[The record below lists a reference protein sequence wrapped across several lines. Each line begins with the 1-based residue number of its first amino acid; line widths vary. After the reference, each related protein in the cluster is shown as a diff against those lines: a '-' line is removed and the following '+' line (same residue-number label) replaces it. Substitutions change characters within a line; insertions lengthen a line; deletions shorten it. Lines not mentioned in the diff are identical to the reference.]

1 MYKGSL
7 AAVGILNAKRVLCLP
22 ELLHLL
28 SLLNLLH
35 LELDISWL
43 FVFEKV
49 VAIIIFIIGLLFLVV
64 LVGIFAEDQIL
75 RSGEFSSTTE
85 HWHI

>member
-1 MYKGSL
+1 
-7 AAVGILNAKRVLCLP
+7 VLCLP

>member
-1 MYKGSL
+1 
-7 AAVGILNAKRVLCLP
+7 VLCLP

-85 HWHI
+85 H

>member
-1 MYKGSL
+1 M
-7 AAVGILNAKRVLCLP
+7 LCLP
-22 ELLHLL
+22 ELLHLF